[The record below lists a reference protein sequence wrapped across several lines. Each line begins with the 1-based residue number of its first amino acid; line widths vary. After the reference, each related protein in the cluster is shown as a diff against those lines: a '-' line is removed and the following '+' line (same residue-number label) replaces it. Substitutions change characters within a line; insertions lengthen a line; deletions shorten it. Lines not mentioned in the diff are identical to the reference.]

1 MGIGEVI
8 VAVCGI
14 AATASTLC
22 VYLVMRADV
31 LKRRG
36 GSPDGGTQRAIE
48 ALRAEIAALRQH
60 EAEAVLSFDSTLQ
73 TVESRLKHLEQQLLA
88 PSAAERPAL
97 GARVAMEEPARV
109 GVVGEAAGLSRPSM
123 PTDPQR
129 R

>member
-1 MGIGEVI
+1 MGLGEVI

-36 GSPDGGTQRAIE
+36 GGTEGGTQRAIE

-60 EAEAVLSFDSTLQ
+60 ETEAVLSFDSTLQ
-73 TVESRLKHLEQQLLA
+73 TVDARLKHLEQRLLA
-88 PSAAERPAL
+88 PAAAERPAL
-97 GARVAMEEPARV
+97 GTRAAMDESARV
-109 GVVGEAAGLSRPSM
+109 GIVGEAAGLSRSSM
-123 PTDPQR
+123 PTDPQSR
-129 R
+129 

>member
-36 GSPDGGTQRAIE
+36 GGTDGGTQRAIE

-60 EAEAVLSFDSTLQ
+60 ETEAVLSFDSTLQ
-73 TVESRLKHLEQQLLA
+73 MVDARLKHLEQQLLA
-88 PSAAERPAL
+88 PASAERAL
-97 GARVAMEEPARV
+97 GARAAMEEPARV
-109 GVVGEAAGLSRPSM
+109 GAVGDPAGLSRSSRPA
-123 PTDPQR
+123 DPQNR
-129 R
+129 

>member
-31 LKRRG
+31 LKGRG
-36 GSPDGGTQRAIE
+36 GSTDAGTQRAIE
-48 ALRAEIAALRQH
+48 ALRAEIHALRQH

-73 TVESRLKHLEQQLLA
+73 TLDARLKHLERRSLDEGSAERVSLTAA
-88 PSAAERPAL
+88 PGAAEEIVR
-97 GARVAMEEPARV
+97 
-109 GVVGEAAGLSRPSM
+109 SR
-123 PTDPQR
+123 
-129 R
+129 